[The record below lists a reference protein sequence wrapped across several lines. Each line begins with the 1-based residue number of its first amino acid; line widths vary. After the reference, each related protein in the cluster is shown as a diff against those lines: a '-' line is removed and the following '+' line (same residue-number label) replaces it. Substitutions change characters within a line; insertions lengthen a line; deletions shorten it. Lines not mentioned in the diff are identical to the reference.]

1 MSKFS
6 IFFTERTKQE
16 KVAAE
21 NDLKVTLTK
30 KELAMKEIQKE
41 AAIIEQKRQEQEIEI
56 NKVRTVAEDKERVIK
71 E

>member
-1 MSKFS
+1 MLSS
-6 IFFTERTKQE
+6 ERTKEE
-16 KVAAE
+16 KKAAE

-30 KELAMKEIQKE
+30 KDLAMKEIQQE
-41 AAIIEQKRQEQEIEI
+41 AKIIEQKRQEQQIEI

>member
-1 MSKFS
+1 MLSS
-6 IFFTERTKQE
+6 ERTKE
-16 KVAAE
+16 AKKAAE

-30 KELAMKEIQKE
+30 KDSAMKEIQQE
-41 AAIIEQKRQEQEIEI
+41 AKIIEQKRQEQQIEI

>member
-1 MSKFS
+1 MFS
-6 IFFTERTKQE
+6 MLSSERTKEE
-16 KVAAE
+16 KKAAE

-30 KELAMKEIQKE
+30 KDLAMKEIQQE
-41 AAIIEQKRQEQEIEI
+41 AEIIEQKRQEQQIEI

>member
-1 MSKFS
+1 MLSS
-6 IFFTERTKQE
+6 ERTKEE
-16 KVAAE
+16 KKAAE

-30 KELAMKEIQKE
+30 KDLAMKEIQQE
-41 AAIIEQKRQEQEIEI
+41 AEIIEQKRQEQQIEI

>member
-1 MSKFS
+1 MLSS
-6 IFFTERTKQE
+6 ERTKEE
-16 KVAAE
+16 KKTAE

-30 KELAMKEIQKE
+30 KDLAMKEIQQE
-41 AAIIEQKRQEQEIEI
+41 AEIIEQKRQEQQIEI